1 MYAIIRY
8 YGTGIIGYYDK
19 RIGSYYTMRLIES
32 LLYLKTVILDFYL
45 SVIYDT
51 MKSEKAKRGMRM
63 EEMLEE
69 LTAYYAALGYP
80 LYQSEQLKELSDEE
94 LVNLYEL
101 TFPNGKK
108 E

>member
-1 MYAIIRY
+1 
-8 YGTGIIGYYDK
+8 
-19 RIGSYYTMRLIES
+19 
-32 LLYLKTVILDFYL
+32 
-45 SVIYDT
+45 
-51 MKSEKAKRGMRM
+51 MRM

-69 LTAYYAALGYP
+69 LTAYYVALGYP